1 MNRDIQRRLDEFRLT
16 RATDHENELID
27 ELVNGQIDRETFL
40 RQGAM
45 LGLSVGALGSVLGA
59 FGLRPEL
66 AQAARSAPT
75 RVGGTL
81 RIAITKPTGSL
92 DPVKVAD
99 LGGLGVTLI
108 PGEQLVF
115 ADSRSVLRPVLATRW
130 TPNRNGSV
138 WTFTIR
144 QGVRFHSGKTL
155 TPADVVATFDRLTDP
170 AVASAG
176 ASSFKGVLSKGGAQ
190 ARGNTVVFELD
201 APTGTFPYLLSQITY
216 QAIIL
221 PADYNGDFGE
231 TFNGTGPYKLGQ
243 NRPGQGVTF
252 VRNEAWWGGN
262 PPLDSVVLTYAED
275 EQAMVLA
282 LRGGQA
288 DLANQLSYLATRPL
302 VSDANLQVLGVKSSN
317 HRQLHMRN
325 DRKPFTDRRVREAI
339 ALSLNRPSLVRAL
352 FANTGEVGNDS
363 PMWPGYSFTD
373 RSVPQRKQSLA
384 RARSLLRA
392 AGVQSGT
399 RLTLT
404 TYRSQE
410 MPDYAQRVQQA
421 LRPLG
426 LNVSLKVMTGAQY
439 FGGKQT
445 TGPGGTPWLTV
456 PFGIVDYGH
465 RAVPLTFLN
474 ASLSRAG
481 VWNAA
486 HYRSARYDKL
496 AKDFAAAVSAAQR
509 KRISRQIQLLL
520 LQDTP
525 IVFSYFYSY
534 LTGARKTLRGYT
546 PDGLGVINLRGV
558 SLA

>member
-1 MNRDIQRRLDEFRLT
+1 MNRDAQRRLDEFRLT

-27 ELVNGQIDRETFL
+27 ELATRQIDRETFL

-45 LGLSVGALGSVLGA
+45 IGLSVGTLGSVLGA
-59 FGLRPEL
+59 FGLKPEL
-66 AQAARSAPT
+66 AQAATGSAVK
-75 RVGGTL
+75 VGGTL

-92 DPVKVAD
+92 DPVKIDD

-115 ADSRSVLRPVLATRW
+115 ADKRSVLRPVLATGW
-130 TPNRNGSV
+130 TPNRTGTV
-138 WTFTIR
+138 WTFTLR
-144 QGVRFHSGKTL
+144 RNVRFHSGKTL

-176 ASSFKGVLSKGGAQ
+176 ASSFKGVLSKGGTQ
-190 ARGNTVVFELD
+190 ARGNTIVFELD

-252 VRNEAWWGGN
+252 VRNPQWWGGN

-302 VSDANLQVLGVKSSN
+302 TSDANLQVLRVPTSN

-325 DRKPFTDRRVREAI
+325 DTKPFTDRRVRQAI
-339 ALSLNRPSLVRAL
+339 ALSLNRPGLVRAL
-352 FANTGEVGNDS
+352 FGTTGEVGNDS

-384 RARSLLRA
+384 RARALLRA
-392 AGVQSGT
+392 AGVASGT
-399 RLTLT
+399 QLKLS

-426 LNVSLKVMTGAQY
+426 LDVSLDVQTGTQY
-439 FGGKQT
+439 FAGTQT

-474 ASLSRAG
+474 ASLSRKG

-486 HYRSARYDKL
+486 HYRSARYDRL
-496 AKDFAAAVSAAQR
+496 VRDFSATVSAARR
-509 KRISRQIQLLL
+509 KAISRQIQLLL
-520 LQDTP
+520 LADTP

-534 LTGARKTLRGYT
+534 MTAARKSVKGYT
-546 PDGLGVINLRGV
+546 PEGLGVVNLRGV

>member
-16 RATDHENELID
+16 RATDNENELID

-130 TPNRNGSV
+130 TPNRTGNV

-144 QGVRFHSGKTL
+144 QGVRFHSGKAL

-176 ASSFKGVLSKGGAQ
+176 ASSFKGVLAKGGAT
-190 ARGNTVVFELD
+190 ARGNTVVFELE

-221 PADYNGDFGE
+221 PADYKGDFGE

-252 VRNEAWWGGN
+252 VRNDAWWGGN

-325 DRKPFTDRRVREAI
+325 DRKPFNDRRVRQAI
-339 ALSLNRPSLVRAL
+339 ALSLNRPSLVRSL

-373 RSVPQRKQSLA
+373 KSVPQRKQNLA
-384 RARSLLRA
+384 RARALLRA
-392 AGVQSGT
+392 AGVKSGT
-399 RLTLT
+399 KLTLT

-439 FGGKQT
+439 FAGKQT
-445 TGPGGTPWLTV
+445 TGAGGTPWLTV

-486 HYRSARYDKL
+486 HYRSARFDKL

-509 KRISRQIQLLL
+509 KRISRQIQVLL

-534 LTGARKTLRGYT
+534 LTGARKSLRGYT

>member
-1 MNRDIQRRLDEFRLT
+1 MNRDTQRRLDEFRLA

-27 ELVNGQIDRETFL
+27 ELANGEIDRETFL
-40 RQGAM
+40 RQGAVI
-45 LGLSVGALGSVLGA
+45 GLSLGALGSILGA
-59 FGLRPEL
+59 FGLGPEL
-66 AQAARSAPT
+66 AQAARSAPA

-81 RIAITKPTGSL
+81 RLAITKPTGSL

-115 ADSRSVLRPVLATRW
+115 ADARSVLKPVLATRW
-130 TPNRNGSV
+130 TPNRTGTV

-144 QGVRFHSGKTL
+144 RNVRFHSGKAL

-176 ASSFKGVLSKGGAQ
+176 ASSFKGVLAKGGAQ
-190 ARGNTVVFELD
+190 ARGNTVVFELE
-201 APTGTFPYLLSQITY
+201 APTGTFPYLVSQVTY

-221 PADYNGDFGE
+221 PADYDGDFGE

-252 VRNEAWWGGN
+252 VRNTEWWGGN

-302 VSDANLQVLGVKSSN
+302 VRDANLNVLRVPTSN
-317 HRQLHMRN
+317 HRQMHMRN
-325 DRKPFTDRRVREAI
+325 DTKPFDDKRVRQAI
-339 ALSLNRPSLVRAL
+339 ALSLNRPGLVRAL
-352 FANTGEVGNDS
+352 FGNTGEVGNDS
-363 PMWPGYSFTD
+363 PMWPGYAFTD

-384 RARSLLRA
+384 RARALLRA

-399 RLTLT
+399 ALRLS

-426 LNVSLKVMTGAQY
+426 LNVSLDVQTGAQY

-445 TGPGGTPWLTV
+445 TAKGGTPWLTV

-474 ASLSRAG
+474 ASLSRSG

-486 HYRSARYDKL
+486 HYRNARYDRL
-496 AKDFAAAVSAAQR
+496 AREFAAAVSAAQR

-520 LQDTP
+520 LEDTP

-534 LTGARKTLRGYT
+534 LAAARKSLRGYT
-546 PDGLGVINLRGV
+546 PDGIGVVNLRGV
-558 SLA
+558 SLG

>member
-1 MNRDIQRRLDEFRLT
+1 MNRDTQRRLDEFRLV

-27 ELVNGQIDRETFL
+27 ELATGQIDRETFL

-45 LGLSVGALGSVLGA
+45 IGLSLGTLGGILGA
-59 FGLRPEL
+59 FGLRPEI
-66 AQAARSAPT
+66 AQAARSAT
-75 RVGGTL
+75 KAGGTL

-115 ADSRSVLRPVLATRW
+115 ADARSVLKPVLATRW
-130 TPNRNGSV
+130 TPNRTGTV

-144 QGVRFHSGKTL
+144 RGVRFHSGKSL
-155 TPADVVATFDRLTDP
+155 SPADVVATFDRLTDP

-190 ARGNTVVFELD
+190 ARGNTVVFELE

-252 VRNEAWWGGN
+252 VRNPQWWGGN

-282 LRGGQA
+282 LRGGQS

-302 VSDANLQVLGVKSSN
+302 VRDANLQVLRVAASN
-317 HRQLHMRN
+317 HRQMHMRN
-325 DRKPFTDRRVREAI
+325 DTKPFDDKRVRQAI
-339 ALSLNRPSLVRAL
+339 ALSLNRPGLVRAL
-352 FANTGEVGNDS
+352 FGNTGEVGNDS
-363 PMWPGYSFTD
+363 PMWPGYTFTD

-384 RARSLLRA
+384 RARALLRA
-392 AGVQSGT
+392 AGVESGT
-399 RLTLT
+399 QLRLS

-426 LNVSLKVMTGAQY
+426 LNVRLDVQTGAQY

-445 TGPGGTPWLTV
+445 TDKGGTPWLTV

-474 ASLSRAG
+474 ASLSRKG

-486 HYRSARYDKL
+486 HYRSARYDRL
-496 AKDFAAAVSAAQR
+496 VAEFSAAVSAAQR
-509 KRISRQIQLLL
+509 KRISRQIQLQLL
-520 LQDTP
+520 EDTP

-534 LTGARKTLRGYT
+534 LTASRKSLKGYT

-558 SLA
+558 SLV

>member
-1 MNRDIQRRLDEFRLT
+1 MDSDTQRRLDEFRLT
-16 RATDHENELID
+16 QATEHENELID
-27 ELVNGQIDRETFL
+27 ELATGQIDRQTFL

-45 LGLSVGALGSVLGA
+45 IGLSLPTLAGLAAA
-59 FGLRPEL
+59 FGLKPEV
-66 AQAARSAPT
+66 AQAARSAT

-81 RIAITKPTGSL
+81 RIVITKPTGSL

-115 ADSRSVLRPVLATRW
+115 SNAASVLRPVLATRW
-130 TPNRNGSV
+130 APNRNGSV

-155 TPADVVATFDRLTDP
+155 TPADVAATFDRLTDP
-170 AVASAG
+170 AVASAA

-201 APTGTFPYLLSQITY
+201 APTGTFPYLLSQATY

-221 PADYNGDFGE
+221 PSDYNGDFGD
-231 TFNGTGPYKLGQ
+231 TFNGTGSYKLGQ

-252 VRNEAWWGGN
+252 VRNDEWWGGN

-302 VSDANLQVLGVKSSN
+302 ASDQNLSVLQVRAAN
-317 HRQLHMRN
+317 YRQLHMRV
-325 DRKPFTDRRVREAI
+325 DRDPFKDRRARQAI
-339 ALSLNRPSLVRAL
+339 ALSLNRPGLVRAL

-373 RSVPQRKQSLA
+373 KRVPQRRQSLA
-384 RARSLLRA
+384 RARALLRA
-392 AGVQSGT
+392 AGVESGT
-399 RLTLT
+399 QIELT
-404 TYRSQE
+404 TYRNQE

-426 LNVSLKVMTGAQY
+426 LRVNLKVQTGAQ
-439 FGGKQT
+439 FFAGKQT
-445 TGPGGTPWLTV
+445 TGQGGTPWLTV
-456 PFGIVDYGH
+456 PMGIVDYGH

-474 ASLSRAG
+474 STLTSKG

-486 HYRSARYDKL
+486 QYRNARFDRL
-496 AKDFAAAVSAAQR
+496 AREFGAAVSAAQR
-509 KRISRQIQLLL
+509 RRISRQIQVLLL
-520 LQDTP
+520 ADTP
-525 IVFSYFYSY
+525 IVVSYFYSR
-534 LTGARKTLRGYT
+534 LTGARRNVRGYI
-546 PDGLGVINLRGV
+546 PDGVGMLNLRGV